1 MPLLHGRPCT
11 CSEWVTAC
19 VVQVTVNAVGDMLVW
34 VTGSGFLN
42 EACSASCR
50 RLSDPSPA
58 SVPLLWIKVGS
69 TVALATVVNSTYAYA
84 IVHMSGTSV
93 SSGQQPVA
101 VSFDG
106 ITWESAGT
114 VTQDYSL
121 RPVLTETFDAPV
133 VLRAGSEPIQAQVG

>member
-1 MPLLHGRPCT
+1 MT
-11 CSEWVTAC
+11 TC

-58 SVPLLWIKVGS
+58 SVPL
-69 TVALATVVNSTYAYA
+69 
-84 IVHMSGTSV
+84 HMSGTSV